1 MVVGLTKGIPGGL
14 PEAALRVRGNAMCSG
29 TNRDGFGGFVAE
41 SPVGSL
47 PS

>member
-1 MVVGLTKGIPGGL
+1 MVVGLAKRIPGGL
-14 PEAALRVRGNAMCSG
+14 SEAALRLRGNAMCSG